1 MAMGHRHQL
10 LTLRP
15 GRWNSTRKQLRSSW
29 GRARCARHLGEPAP
43 NIVLLLPP
51 EAGLVT
57 EAGQTGE
64 EGGRT
69 SAPAA
74 EDLRESPTEATAV
87 DAIER
92 SLSCPRSA
100 PSQPEDQTPVPH
112 LADGTEDES
121 GEGDARLVFSKNALI
136 HIRAL
141 SWLLRISSGMWRQAP
156 WESGRTRAAGPAVTT
171 PSRPLQLAYV
181 GTISIGTPP
190 QQFKVIFDTGSSD
203 LWVPSIYCSSPACAN
218 HNVFNPVRSST
229 FRISGRP
236 IHLQYGSGTM
246 SGFLAYDTVRF
257 GGLVD
262 VAQAFGLSLREP
274 GKFMEYAVF
283 DGILGL
289 AYPSLSLRGTVP
301 VFDNLWKQGLISQE
315 LFAFYLSKKNEEGS
329 VVMFGGVDHSYYSGD
344 LNWVPVSKRLYW
356 QLSMDSISMNGE
368 VIACDGGCQAI
379 IDTGTSLLIGPSHV
393 VFNIQMII
401 GANRSYSGEYV
412 VDCDA
417 ANTLPDIVFTIN
429 GINYPVPASAYIQEG
444 PQGTCYSGFD
454 ESGDSLL
461 VSDSWIL
468 GDVFLR
474 LYFTVFDRE
483 NNRIGLALAV

>member
-1 MAMGHRHQL
+1 M
-10 LTLRP
+10 LR
-15 GRWNSTRKQLRSSW
+15 TR
-29 GRARCARHLGEPAP
+29 GESMKWFW
-43 NIVLLLPP
+43 VL
-51 EAGLVT
+51 GLVALSECLVT
-57 EAGQTGE
+57 IPLTRVKSMREN
-64 EGGRT
+64 
-69 SAPAA
+69 
-74 EDLRESPTEATAV
+74 LREKDRLKDFLENHPYNLAYKFV
-87 DAIER
+87 DSVNLDLGIYFEPMR
-92 SLSCPRSA
+92 NYL
-100 PSQPEDQTPVPH
+100 D
-112 LADGTEDES
+112 
-121 GEGDARLVFSKNALI
+121 
-136 HIRAL
+136 
-141 SWLLRISSGMWRQAP
+141 
-156 WESGRTRAAGPAVTT
+156 
-171 PSRPLQLAYV
+171 LAYV

-190 QQFKVIFDTGSSD
+190 QEFKVIFDTGSSD

-218 HNVFNPVRSST
+218 HNVFNPLRSST

-257 GGLVD
+257 GGLAD

-315 LFAFYLSKKNEEGS
+315 LFAFYLSKKDEEGS
-329 VVMFGGVDHSYYSGD
+329 VVVFGGVDHSYYSGD

-393 VFNIQMII
+393 VFNIQTII

-417 ANTLPDIVFTIN
+417 ANTLPDIVYTIN
-429 GINYPVPASAYIQEG
+429 GIDYPVPASAYIQEG